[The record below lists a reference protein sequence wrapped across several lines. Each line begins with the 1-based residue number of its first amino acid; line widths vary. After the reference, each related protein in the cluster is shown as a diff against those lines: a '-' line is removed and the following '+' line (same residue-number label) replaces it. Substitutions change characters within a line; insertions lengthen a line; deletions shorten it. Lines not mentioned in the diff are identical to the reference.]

1 MSNECGPK
9 FLTPAN
15 IYRFFPRDMKY
26 KKSEEEAGIYTC
38 IAYPFMQ
45 VKWATKLAAP
55 TSCFSIHCWYIYM
68 AIKESCH
75 TTKCIYRTTTYKA
88 FPCLRICLAL
98 YFPPQ
103 SSSMYL
109 LCYDRR
115 SGDDTCTDV
124 WELNDCKAL
133 KKLVKFGSL
142 GHVASK
148 IQSYCFLCTKCS
160 NEFWTAN

>member
-1 MSNECGPK
+1 
-9 FLTPAN
+9 
-15 IYRFFPRDMKY
+15 
-26 KKSEEEAGIYTC
+26 
-38 IAYPFMQ
+38 MQ

-124 WELNDCKAL
+124 WELNDCKEL
-133 KKLVKFGSL
+133 KKLIKFGSL

-148 IQSYCFLCTKCS
+148 IQSYSQKRNISIYIFNDRNGKLLLLVNHWLCLNSSHNFKQYYRSGEWRYNTCS
-160 NEFWTAN
+160 YRVSQ